1 MQALY
6 KRLLPVLTSKTNSIS
21 NNGNEQNLE
30 SLIETAI
37 ISLISSI
44 QKYNDNLNDIEL
56 KFKQKELQN
65 EELKIKQDEQIKNLT
80 KSLKE
85 KETIFT
91 KQKESLINYY
101 EQLINDVNTRVKV
114 SYSNN
119 QKPKSFDFHLYYF
132 QNEFEK

>member
-119 QKPKSFDFHLYYF
+119 QKPKLNS
-132 QNEFEK
+132 